1 VSALPSSPSS
11 PTLPYLRGYA
21 PELLAQVRQLITER
35 QLGASVLRRYPQAH
49 EVRTDRALYDYVVA
63 LKSEHLRNAEPLSK
77 VAYDNKLHV
86 VRNALGTH
94 TTVSRVQGTRLK
106 AKREIR
112 VASLFKDAPAE
123 FLKMIVVHELAH
135 MKVREH
141 DKAFYALC
149 THMAPGYHQL
159 EFDVRLWLTALEAE
173 PASPAPSP
181 DQRASAALATASATS
196 MPSTAADMMPPA

>member
-1 VSALPSSPSS
+1 VSS
-11 PTLPYLRGYA
+11 LPYLCGYA
-21 PELLAQVRQLITER
+21 PQLLEQVRQLIAER
-35 QLGASVLRRYPQAH
+35 RLRQSVLQRYPEGH
-49 EVRTDRALYDYVVA
+49 EVRTDRALYDYVSA
-63 LKSEHLRNAEPLSK
+63 LKALHLRNAEPLSK

-112 VASLFKDAPAE
+112 VASLFKQAPAE

-135 MKVREH
+135 LKVREH

-149 THMAPGYHQL
+149 THMDPGYHQL
-159 EFDVRLWLTALEAE
+159 EFDVRLWLTAEDVE
-173 PASPAPSP
+173 P
-181 DQRASAALATASATS
+181 
-196 MPSTAADMMPPA
+196 